1 MEAFLETDS
10 DPPSSAGPTSS
21 GWSAP
26 RKCLFLAA
34 VLAGTAAGRAC
45 VAATG
50 TPVAVERW
58 EIALPSWEWIGFG
71 LCLGLAGSSLFAIL
85 GYALFALD
93 VKEIGALARS
103 RPRSARVL
111 VELRKNLDLTW
122 FALLAGSVLFNLVF
136 AMAVGGA
143 VLVGLDGAPGGLAF
157 VVSLVAAI
165 VSVLAFGEIVPGLLA
180 AKWLATLAPFAAQVT
195 RVWSNAMLP
204 LSVGPVYLLRLC
216 GRFSRLS
223 AQERHRMLEVER
235 RLLTWIGLGEIDV
248 SLEEEEREMIDH
260 AFGFGQRTAGDIMRP
275 RSEAV
280 GFDADLP
287 QSDALAFMRDTPCS
301 RVLVYRKSLDDIVGV
316 LHTKQIL
323 LNTETDYRQMLA
335 PPLFVPDDVDLVEL
349 MALMKRERCQLVV
362 VLDRYGATAGIVSM
376 DDLLQELVG
385 PLPTEEEAAPEGG
398 VRS

>member
-1 MEAFLETDS
+1 M
-10 DPPSSAGPTSS
+10 
-21 GWSAP
+21 
-26 RKCLFLAA
+26 
-34 VLAGTAAGRAC
+34 
-45 VAATG
+45 AATG

-58 EIALPSWEWIGFG
+58 ELTFPTWGWISFG

-111 VELRKNLDLTW
+111 VQLRKNLDLTW
-122 FALLAGSVLFNLVF
+122 FALLAGSVLSNLLF
-136 AMAVGGA
+136 AMGAGGA
-143 VLVGLDGAPGGLAF
+143 VLSVLDGAPGGLAF

-165 VSVLAFGEIVPGLLA
+165 VAVLVFGEIVPGLLA
-180 AKWLATLAPFAAQVT
+180 ARWLARLAPFAAQVT
-195 RVWSNAMLP
+195 RVWSNVMLP

-216 GRFSRLS
+216 GRFSRVS
-223 AQERHRMLEVER
+223 AQERQRMLEVER

-260 AFGFGQRTAGDIMRP
+260 AFGFGERTAGDVMRP
-275 RSEAV
+275 RAEVV
-280 GFDADLP
+280 GFDADLA
-287 QSDALAFMRDTPCS
+287 QSAALAFMRDTPYS
-301 RVLVYRKSLDDIVGV
+301 RVLVCRGTLDDILGV

-323 LNTETDYRQMLA
+323 LNAETDYHQMLA
-335 PPLFVPDDVDLVEL
+335 PPLFVPDDMDLAEL
-349 MALMKRERCQLVV
+349 MALMKKERCQLVV

-385 PLPTEEEAAPEGG
+385 PPPTEEEAVPEGG